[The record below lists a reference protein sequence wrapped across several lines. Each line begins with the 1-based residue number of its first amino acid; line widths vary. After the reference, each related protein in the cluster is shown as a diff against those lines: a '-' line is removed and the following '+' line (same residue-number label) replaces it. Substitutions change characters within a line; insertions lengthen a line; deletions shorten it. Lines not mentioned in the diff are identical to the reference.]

1 MDKSIESLVEELDS
15 PKKEEPRPVKNYH
28 NNVVVIE

>member
-15 PKKEEPRPVKNYH
+15 TKKEERRTVKNYH